1 MNIEKISPL
10 MQQYFAVRDQY
21 ADALLFFQVGDF
33 YELFFDDAK
42 KASSF
47 LSITLTKRGR
57 HQGQDI
63 PLCGIPCHA
72 IGHHLAKLVKGGFKV
87 AICDQV
93 EKAKPGTLVA
103 RKVTKLF
110 TPGTLTEQSMLDE
123 KSPSYLCSF
132 WPGREDWGLVFI
144 ELLTS
149 QMFATTISEGQFK
162 TLESE
167 VTRFLPDEV
176 ILESVDCPSGFNKFF
191 SGLGYPV
198 SFLKN
203 VPTKTNKAFF
213 QLPINASAGPTDF
226 GLWQDEFVNGWFDR
240 QFETEVKEK
249 LKQKPSLARSIGNVA
264 KYLSKHNKGALDQI
278 NYINFYDPQDFLII
292 DFSTQK
298 NLEIVE
304 NSSQGT
310 RKNTLFSVLDCAKTS
325 MGSRTIKKWLLK
337 PLLDR
342 EKIEQ
347 RSELVQIISSN
358 VILLLKMSDLMA
370 QISDLERI
378 IGRIVLDR
386 ALASDFLLLKESL
399 KLIPKIKTLIAQCSG
414 SILAARFFDG
424 LVVFAD
430 LVDIL
435 ERAINTELG
444 SDASPIK
451 DGFDEHLDHLRS
463 LVLGSQRKILEM
475 ELSEIEKT
483 GINSLKI
490 RYNDVYGYAIE
501 ITKLHEKLVP
511 ERYSLQQTLV
521 ARNRYVTPELKAL
534 QGEIN
539 DARENID
546 QVEQKVFAAV
556 KERVLAQIG
565 LLRQTAQ
572 ALAEFDAILGFAI
585 AAYENGYCRPSFS
598 TDRNILISKGRNPI
612 VERVQNVK
620 FIPNE
625 TNLSDDG
632 SLWILTGPNMGG
644 KSTYLRQVALIC
656 LMAQTGSMVPASSA
670 SLPILDRIFTRIGSG
685 DNLAAGKST
694 FLVEMEETAIICR
707 QATKNSL
714 VILDEVGRGTSTF
727 DGMAIAQAIIEY
739 IYLQLGARC
748 LFATHYHEL
757 TELADLYPGIANYM
771 TKSEKTD
778 LGIVFLHEIAKGKAG
793 GSFGLEV
800 AKLAD
805 LPQEIINRARDLIE
819 HLSEKHLP
827 GKESFQKIDKFAPA
841 VCTDLCH
848 KNRLKT
854 EQFEK
859 IFLALKNVDPD
870 NLTPRQAHELICQ
883 LLEQKK
889 DLKRVNL

>member
-1 MNIEKISPL
+1 MNLEKVSPL

-42 KASSF
+42 KASAF

-93 EKAKPGTLVA
+93 EKAKPGTIVA

-123 KSPSYLCSF
+123 KNPSYLCSF
-132 WPGREDWGLVFI
+132 WPGADDWGLVFI

-149 QMFATTISEGQFK
+149 QMFATTISQGQFK
-162 TLESE
+162 ILESE
-167 VTRFLPDEV
+167 MTRFLPDEI
-176 ILESVDCPSGFNKFF
+176 ILESADLEKGFNKFF

-203 VPTKTNKAFF
+203 IPTKTKKAFV
-213 QLPINASAGPTDF
+213 QMRVNASSEPDEF
-226 GLWQDEFVNGWFDR
+226 EILQDEFVNSWFDR
-240 QFETEVKEK
+240 QFEIEVKGK
-249 LKQKPSLARSIGNVA
+249 LKEKPSLARSIGNVA

-292 DFSTQK
+292 DISTQK
-298 NLEIVE
+298 NLEIIE
-304 NSSQGT
+304 NNAQGT

-337 PLLDR
+337 PLIDR

-347 RSELVQIISSN
+347 RSEMVKIISSN
-358 VILLLKMSDLMA
+358 VILLLKMSDAMA

-386 ALASDFLLLKESL
+386 ALAADFILLKESL
-399 KLIPKIKTLIAQCSG
+399 KLIPQIKTLIAQCSE
-414 SILAARFFDG
+414 SILAARFFDQFF
-424 LVVFAD
+424 VFDD
-430 LVDIL
+430 LVDLL
-435 ERAINTELG
+435 ERAINTQLG
-444 SDASPIK
+444 SDVSPIK
-451 DGFDEHLDHLRS
+451 DCFDENLDHLRS

-475 ELSEIEKT
+475 ELAEIEKT

-501 ITKLHEKLVP
+501 ITKLHEKMVP

-534 QGEIN
+534 QMEIN

-546 QVEQKVFAAV
+546 QVEQKVFSAV
-556 KERVLAQIG
+556 KEKVLAKIG
-565 LLRQTAQ
+565 LLRQTTQ
-572 ALAEFDAILGFAI
+572 GLAEFDAILGFAI
-585 AAYENGYCRPSFS
+585 AAYENGYCRPTFS
-598 TDRNILISKGRNPI
+598 TDRDILISKGRNPI
-612 VERVQNVK
+612 IERAQNIK
-620 FIPNE
+620 FIPND

-670 SLPILDRIFTRIGSG
+670 NLPILDRIFTRIGSG

-757 TELADLYPGIANYM
+757 TDLADHYSGIANYM
-771 TKSEKTD
+771 MKSEKTNS
-778 LGIVFLHEIAKGKAG
+778 GIIFLHEIAKGKAG

-827 GKESFQKIDKFAPA
+827 EKNSYQRLDKFTP
-841 VCTDLCH
+841 VECTNLCQ
-848 KNRLKT
+848 KNKLKV
-854 EQFEK
+854 ERFERIFSVLTK
-859 IFLALKNVDPD
+859 IHPD
-870 NLTPRQAHELICQ
+870 NLTPRQAHDLICQ
-883 LLEQKK
+883 ILDQKEA
-889 DLKRVNL
+889 